1 MSTKKVAITR
11 ILVAQL
17 YGNIFRSCFLPV
29 KATLDLQLVQSDLY
43 TLVDGFV
50 TRNSARTNPSNP
62 SIELGPEFKKVGS
75 FLGRFKSI
83 PSIVELDSLK
93 VSSDV
98 WFGSG
103 IVLKV
108 HLPKCTLTLSFMV
121 QHLGS
126 LHVVCMGITLSS
138 SRNGI
143 EKRCGYCCWNS
154 WSCQGVC
161 LIFASPAHCIMCS
174 FLRFLMYATSL
185 VQDFIV
191 KGTLNLK
198 CLKFRVLDEADE
210 MLNMGFVDD
219 VELILG
225 KVEDATKVQTLLF
238 SATLPDWVNKHSM
251 RFLKVDR
258 KTVDLVGNEK
268 LKASASVKHLAL
280 PCNKAARAQVIPD
293 IIRCYSQDVLPHRWL
308 FFSNTGVAV
317 MLYEPRYKHSVSRL
331 ERESGVKFEHIS
343 APQPTDVAQSAGS
356 EAADAI
362 ASVSDSVIPI
372 FRQQAEQLLSSS
384 SLSAADLLAKALAKA
399 VVCYNIP
406 VILFLHRRGH
416 ICSHWC
422 YLQFDVGNVVMVTGG
437 RNTGRVGVI
446 KNWEKHKGI
455 FEVIDV
461 LLGVF
466 CMLCLVFSYLL
477 YRKT

>member
-1 MSTKKVAITR
+1 MA
-11 ILVAQL
+11 
-17 YGNIFRSCFLPV
+17 
-29 KATLDLQLVQSDLY
+29 
-43 TLVDGFV
+43 
-50 TRNSARTNPSNP
+50 
-62 SIELGPEFKKVGS
+62 GPQVFS
-75 FLGRFKSI
+75 FCYQQESWPIR
-83 PSIVELDSLK
+83 
-93 VSSDV
+93 
-98 WFGSG
+98 
-103 IVLKV
+103 
-108 HLPKCTLTLSFMV
+108 CTLTLSFMV

-126 LHVVCMGITLSS
+126 LH
-138 SRNGI
+138 
-143 EKRCGYCCWNS
+143 
-154 WSCQGVC
+154 
-161 LIFASPAHCIMCS
+161 
-174 FLRFLMYATSL
+174 FLMYATSL
-185 VQDFIV
+185 VKDFIV

-198 CLKFRVLDEADE
+198 CLKFCVLDEADE

-238 SATLPDWVNKHSM
+238 NATLPDWVNKLSM

-280 PCNKAARAQVIPD
+280 PLEVEPSSSLRRRILHHSFLVILVLLSCFMSPD
-293 IIRCYSQDVLPHRWL
+293 ISTV
-308 FFSNTGVAV
+308 
-317 MLYEPRYKHSVSRL
+317 
-331 ERESGVKFEHIS
+331 
-343 APQPTDVAQSAGS
+343 

-399 VVCYNIP
+399 V
-406 VILFLHRRGH
+406 
-416 ICSHWC
+416 
-422 YLQFDVGNVVMVTGG
+422 FDVGNVVMVTGG
-437 RNTGRVGVI
+437 RNTERVGVI